1 VSEIFGIAEVQRA
14 LDKMLVQAR
23 EAAKK
28 IVKRSEVVVESEA
41 KWQFIGA
48 HKPNERTM
56 SRPGEP
62 PEVVSGPLRRSI
74 KSDPVTLNGFVAH
87 GSVYPTAV
95 YARIQELGGSTGHST
110 LPARPFMAPAHDKS
124 LPKMREIAE
133 EEWAKSLRMF

>member
-62 PEVVSGPLRRSI
+62 PEVVSGTLRRSI

-87 GSVYPTAV
+87 GSVYRGIRTNPGTRRV
-95 YARIQELGGSTGHST
+95 YRT
-110 LPARPFMAPAHDKS
+110 LDSSGPPVHGTRA
-124 LPKMREIAE
+124 
-133 EEWAKSLRMF
+133 